1 MFSLVTI
8 LGGSILVDTA
18 KEHLLTVEF
27 QQFTALRLV
36 EGYNTLPGIHP
47 DTPEDLVFIHDI
59 PLIGYPVLSPSAVHN
74 PSAEV
79 MSAPGPPYQ
88 AKSL

>member
-1 MFSLVTI
+1 MFSLIAV
-8 LGGSILVDTA
+8 LCCRVLVNTA
-18 KEHLLTVEF
+18 PEQLLTVKF
-27 QQFTALRLV
+27 QHFTALRLV
-36 EGYNTLPGIHP
+36 EGYDALPGIHP

>member
-18 KEHLLTVEF
+18 KEPLLTVEF

-59 PLIGYPVLSPSAVHN
+59 PLIGYPVPSPSAVHN